1 MDIIENYYEDL
12 LFDLDYLEWKRDQ
25 EIKAWSEWVEE
36 KEIEEQGWDKIAE
49 DYFSTIENYELLT
62 NQI

>member
-25 EIKAWSEWVEE
+25 ELLAWREWVEE

-49 DYFSTIENYELLT
+49 QHFTELENYELLT